1 MKTKRILALLLAL
14 VMLFALA
21 ACGESKAAGDSALK
35 ESLESAANEAKA
47 EAAPAAEAA
56 PEPTPEPGIELPPPD
71 TAPEPE
77 PIPAQQVYTIR
88 PEVLAGLLK
97 TSPEA
102 AAESGGQMQPDSAQL
117 TVPPPEKP
125 PYTVPILCTALG
137 AFALGFVYEII
148 RFRRLKQ
155 QRTKHKR

>member
-1 MKTKRILALLLAL
+1 MREI
-14 VMLFALA
+14 
-21 ACGESKAAGDSALK
+21 S
-35 ESLESAANEAKA
+35 
-47 EAAPAAEAA
+47 
-56 PEPTPEPGIELPPPD
+56 PTELP
-71 TAPEPE
+71 EIVE
-77 PIPAQQVYTIR
+77 PIPAQQVYAIR
-88 PEVLAGLLK
+88 PEALAGLLK

-102 AAESGGQMQPDSAQL
+102 ATESGGRMQPDSAQL

-148 RFRRLKQ
+148 RFRRLKH